1 MLRFLRSRVHRKLR
15 PRPASPR
22 GIAPRLEELEIR
34 LLPSL
39 SAQLLS
45 DINPTGNSSPSS
57 FTGLGVGTS
66 IFFLNP
72 EVVFSSSDGVHGNEL
87 WGSNGTQSGTHMLMD
102 VNPGSGGSYPQDLT
116 ALNSGAFFSSNDNAF
131 FTANDGVHGREL
143 WLSNGSSADTRL
155 VADINPGGAGSYPQY
170 LTNVFGTLFF
180 SADDGV
186 HGRELWRSDGNA
198 SGTSLVADL
207 TPGTNPFTRKPYS
220 SNPVDLTDVSGILF
234 FAANVGGT
242 AQLWRSDGTAAGTS
256 MVADINPSG
265 NSVSKYS
272 DFTNVNGTLF
282 FAATDGTHGNQ
293 LWRSDGTAG
302 GTSMVADSNP
312 TGDSSPMLLTNVG
325 GTLFFAAEDGAHGF
339 QVWRSDGTSS
349 GTSMVA
355 DINAGAG
362 GQGCF
367 PHYLTN
373 VNGILFFSAFDNI
386 AGDELWRSDGT
397 ASGTGRVA
405 DINFGYPSSN
415 PKFLTNVDGTLFFE
429 ANDGSSGIEPW
440 ESDGTAPGTKL
451 IRDINPGGHNSFPSD
466 GSFSVVNFAGMVFFS
481 ANDGVHGIEPWVVKD
496 MPSTFLTSSPQP
508 TVYGEAATFTA
519 SVIPDAGFSTPTGTA
534 TFHEGMTTLAAGVS
548 LDANG
553 QAAFSTASLS
563 SGTHFITATYD
574 GSFQFAGGSQ
584 SAAMAQSVLHD
595 DTTTT
600 LTSSVDPAVFGQ
612 PVTFTA
618 TVTAKAPGSGMP
630 IGFVQFDEGTKV
642 LYSTFL
648 DTPSGQATFSTSA
661 LAVGSHTITA
671 AYIGLANFNASQGND
686 SASPE
691 VVNPQGTGSAVTSS
705 PSPAVLGQSV
715 TFTANV
721 SMHGTGSVKPTGTVM
736 FKEGSTILA
745 SSVPVNALGQA
756 TFVTSSLPLGSNT
769 ITVSYSGNSNF
780 QASQATD
787 SSAPEVVNK
796 DPTRTVLTAFP
807 DPGVFGQTISF
818 TVAVSA
824 LPPASGTP
832 TGTVTFTDGS
842 TTIGSVTL
850 NAGRATFTTAALS
863 RGGHAITAS
872 YGGGSKFLASS
883 YAGFGEIVQKD
894 ATTTTVAPS
903 ANPAGVGHTVT
914 FTATVQANAPRSGRP
929 TGTVIFKDITT
940 VLGTKTLGPGGQA
953 TFSISSLP
961 AGTHAITATY
971 GGDNN
976 FSPSISPII
985 AEVVKASAGTPTL
998 AVSGNLPE
1006 PMPVFRGS
1014 LTSLKAATND
1024 RLFSPG
1030 QDLRAQSADAF
1041 FASSGTRRRIIPR
1054 AVRPCS
1060 LGSPEDWVGP

>member
-1 MLRFLRSRVHRKLR
+1 
-15 PRPASPR
+15 
-22 GIAPRLEELEIR
+22 
-34 LLPSL
+34 LPSL

-57 FTGLGVGTS
+57 FTGLGVGDS
-66 IFFLNP
+66 IFFLTL
-72 EVVFSSSDGVHGNEL
+72 EVVFSASDGVHGNEL
-87 WGSNGTQSGTHMLMD
+87 WGSDGTQAGTHMLAD
-102 VNPGSGGSYPQDLT
+102 ANPGGGGSDPQDLT
-116 ALNSGAFFSSNDNAF
+116 PLNSGAFFSSNDNVF

-143 WLSNGSSADTRL
+143 WLSNGISADTRL
-155 VADINPGGAGSYPQY
+155 VADINSGGAGSNPEY

-207 TPGTNPFTRKPYS
+207 TPGISPFTGQPYS
-220 SNPVDLTDVSGILF
+220 SNPTELTDVSGRLF
-234 FAANVGGT
+234 FAANVGGS

-265 NSVSKYS
+265 NSVDKYS

-302 GTSMVADSNP
+302 GTSMVADINP
-312 TGDSSPMLLTNVG
+312 SGDSSPMLLTNVG
-325 GTLFFAAEDGAHGF
+325 GTLFFAADDGVHGF
-339 QVWRSDGTSS
+339 QVWRSDGTAN

-362 GQGCF
+362 GEGSF

-373 VNGILFFSAFDNI
+373 VNGILFFSAFDNV

-397 ASGTGRVA
+397 ANGTGRVA
-405 DINFGYPSSN
+405 DINFGYPSSD

-429 ANDGSSGIEPW
+429 ANDGSTGIEPW
-440 ESDGTAPGTKL
+440 ESDGTAAGTKL
-451 IRDINPGGHNSFPSD
+451 IRDINPGSHGSYPSN
-466 GSFSVVNFAGMVFFS
+466 GSFSVTNAAGMVFFN
-481 ANDGVHGIEPWVVKD
+481 ANDGSHGIEPWVVRD
-496 MPSTFLTSSPQP
+496 MPNTFLTSSPQP
-508 TVYGEAATFTA
+508 TFYGEAATFTA

-534 TFHEGMTTLAAGVS
+534 SFYEGTNKLASGVS
-548 LDANG
+548 LDGNG
-553 QAAFSTASLS
+553 QATFSTAALS

-584 SAAMAQSVLHD
+584 SAPLAQSVLPD

-600 LTSSVDPAVFGQ
+600 LTSSVNPTAFGQ

-642 LYSTFL
+642 LYSTFM

-661 LAVGSHTITA
+661 LAVGTHTITA

-691 VVNPQGTGSAVTSS
+691 VVNQQGTGSAVTSS
-705 PSPAVLGQSV
+705 PSPAVLGQPV
-715 TFTANV
+715 TFTAHV
-721 SMHGTGSVKPTGTVM
+721 SMQGLGSVKPTGTVM
-736 FKEGSTILA
+736 FKEGSTVLA

-756 TFVTSSLPLGSNT
+756 IFVTSTLALGSNT

-780 QASQATD
+780 QASQGTD
-787 SSAPEVVNK
+787 SGAPEVVNK

-818 TVAVSA
+818 TVAVST

-842 TTIGSVTL
+842 TTVGSVTL
-850 NAGRATFTTAALS
+850 SGGRATFTTAALS

-883 YAGFGEIVQKD
+883 YGGFGEIVQKD
-894 ATTTTVAPS
+894 ATATTVAS
-903 ANPAGVGHTVT
+903 SSNPAVVAHTVT
-914 FTATVQANAPRSGRP
+914 FTATVQANAPGSGTP
-929 TGTVIFKDITT
+929 TGTVTFKDITT
-940 VLGTKTLGPGGQA
+940 VLGARTLGLGGRA
-953 TFSISSLP
+953 TFSISSLTV
-961 AGTHAITATY
+961 GTHAITASY

-976 FSPSISPII
+976 FAPSVSPII
-985 AEVVKASAGTPTL
+985 AEVVKASEGVAT
-998 AVSGNLPE
+998 AAASGDLPGA
-1006 PMPVFRGS
+1006 MRVIRSS
-1014 LTSLKAATND
+1014 LTSLMTATND
-1024 RLFSPG
+1024 RLFSPVQG
-1030 QDLRAQSADAF
+1030 LSPQSADAF
-1041 FASSGTRRRIIPR
+1041 FAPSGTRRRITPR
-1054 AVRPCS
+1054 AARPRS
-1060 LGSPEDWVGP
+1060 LGLPEDWVGP